1 MKVLVVNCGS
11 SSLKYQLFDMEKE
24 EVIAK
29 GIVER
34 IATLPSYLVYTLN
47 NEKIKKEVI
56 ASNHTEAFKVVVNA
70 LLDEDKPV
78 IKSIDEIGAVGHRIV
93 HGGERFK
100 EPIIIDEEVIAEIER
115 NNELAPLHNPAGL
128 AGIRGSLEVLQNV
141 PQIAIFDTSFHSQ
154 MPKYAYLY
162 ALPLRFYREH
172 RIRRYGF
179 HGTSHY
185 YVAHRASQL
194 VGRPIEELKIITCHL
209 GNGCSITAVK
219 GGRSIDTSMGFTP
232 LEGLVMGTRSGD
244 IDPAIPLY
252 LIRDLNYTPEEVD
265 NILNKESGLLGISEF
280 SNDMRDVMGA
290 AAKGEQKAE
299 LAMEM
304 FCYRIKKYIG
314 AYTAIMNGLDVLV
327 FTAGIGENE
336 PEVRELVCK
345 DMDFLGISIDLQK
358 NNFKGQEREISTLS
372 SKVRVWVIPTNEE
385 LVIARE
391 TLRLVNK

>member
-1 MKVLVVNCGS
+1 MKILVVNCGS

-34 IATLPSYLVYTLN
+34 IGTPPSYLTYSVN
-47 NEKIKKEVI
+47 GEKVKKEVT
-56 ASNHTEAFKVVVNA
+56 ANNHTEAFRVVIEA
-70 LLDEDKPV
+70 LLNGDKPV
-78 IKSIDEIGAVGHRIV
+78 ISSIEEIKAVGHRVV

-100 EPIIIDEEVIAEIER
+100 EPTIINDEVIAEIER

-128 AGIRGSLEVLQNV
+128 AGIRASMEVLPNV
-141 PQIAIFDTSFHSQ
+141 PQTAVFDTSFHSN

-162 ALPLRFYREH
+162 AIPMRLYRDY

-185 YVAHRASQL
+185 YVAHRAAQL

-209 GNGCSITAVK
+209 GNGCSISAVK

-232 LEGLVMGTRSGD
+232 LEGLIMGTRSGD
-244 IDPAIPLY
+244 LDPAIPLY
-252 LIRDLNYTPEEVD
+252 LIRNLNYTAEEVD
-265 NILNKESGLLGISEF
+265 DILNKESGLLGISEF
-280 SNDMRDVMGA
+280 SNDMRDIMKSAEEGNQN
-290 AAKGEQKAE
+290 AK

-314 AYTAIMNGLDVLV
+314 AYTAVMNGLDVLV

-336 PEVRELVCK
+336 PEIRLMVC
-345 DMDFLGISIDLQK
+345 DNMEYLGIKIDPHK
-358 NNFKGQEREISTLS
+358 NNFKGQEREISPS
-372 SKVRVWVIPTNEE
+372 DSRVKVWVIPTNEE

-391 TLRLVNK
+391 TARLIS

>member
-1 MKVLVVNCGS
+1 MKILVVNCGS

-29 GIVER
+29 GIIER
-34 IATLPSYLVYTLN
+34 IGTPPSYLTYSVN
-47 NEKIKKEVI
+47 GEKKRKEVS
-56 ASNHTEAFKVVVNA
+56 AGNHTEAFKVVIDTLLNGVN
-70 LLDEDKPV
+70 PV
-78 IKSIDEIGAVGHRIV
+78 ISSIEEIKAVGHRVV
-93 HGGERFK
+93 HGGEKFK
-100 EPIIIDEEVIAEIER
+100 EPTIIDDEVIAEIEK

-128 AGIRGSLEVLQNV
+128 AGIRASMEVLPNV
-141 PQIAIFDTSFHSQ
+141 HQTAVFDTSFHSN

-162 ALPLRFYREH
+162 AIPMRFYRDY

-185 YVAHRASQL
+185 YVANRAAQL
-194 VGRPIEELKIITCHL
+194 VGRPIEELKIVTCHL
-209 GNGCSITAVK
+209 GNGCSISAVK

-232 LEGLVMGTRSGD
+232 LEGLIMGTRSGD
-244 IDPAIPLY
+244 LDPAIPLY
-252 LIRDLNYTPEEVD
+252 LMRNLNYTAEEVD
-265 NILNKESGLLGISEF
+265 DILNKESGLLGISEF
-280 SNDMRDVMGA
+280 SNDMRDIMKA
-290 AAKGEQKAE
+290 AEEGNQNAK

-336 PEVRELVCK
+336 PEIREMVCD
-345 DMDFLGISIDLQK
+345 DMDYLGIKIDPQK
-358 NNFKGQEREISTLS
+358 NNFKGQEKEISAS
-372 SKVRVWVIPTNEE
+372 DSKVKVWVIPTNEE

-391 TLRLVNK
+391 TARLIS

>member
-1 MKVLVVNCGS
+1 MKILVVNCGS
-11 SSLKYQLFDMEKE
+11 SSLKYQLFDMERE

-34 IATLPSYLVYTLN
+34 IGTPPSYLTYSLN
-47 NEKIKKEVI
+47 GEKVKKEIV
-56 ASNHTEAFKVVVNA
+56 ANNHTEAFKVVIDTLLNGVN
-70 LLDEDKPV
+70 PV
-78 IKSIDEIGAVGHRIV
+78 ISSIEEIKAVGHRVV

-100 EPIIIDEEVIAEIER
+100 EPTIINDDVIAEIER

-128 AGIRGSLEVLQNV
+128 AGIRASMEVLPNV
-141 PQIAIFDTSFHSQ
+141 PQTAIFDTSFHSN

-162 ALPLRFYREH
+162 AIPMRFYRDY

-185 YVAHRASQL
+185 YVANRAAKL

-209 GNGCSITAVK
+209 GNGCSISAVK

-232 LEGLVMGTRSGD
+232 LEGLIMGTRSGD
-244 IDPAIPLY
+244 LDPAIPLY
-252 LIRDLNYTPEEVD
+252 LMRNLNYTAEEVD
-265 NILNKESGLLGISEF
+265 DILNKESGLLGISEF
-280 SNDMRDVMGA
+280 SNDMRDVMKA
-290 AAKGEQKAE
+290 AEEGNQNAK

-336 PEVRELVCK
+336 PEIREMVCEN
-345 DMDFLGISIDLQK
+345 MDYLGIKIDPQR
-358 NNFKGQEREISTLS
+358 NNFKGQEREISTVD
-372 SKVRVWVIPTNEE
+372 SKVKVWVIPTNEE

-391 TLRLVNK
+391 TARLIS

>member
-1 MKVLVVNCGS
+1 MKILVVNYGS

-29 GIVER
+29 GIIER
-34 IATLPSYLVYTLN
+34 IGTPPSYLTYSVN
-47 NEKIKKEVI
+47 GEKVKKEVT
-56 ASNHTEAFKVVVNA
+56 ASNHTEAFRVVIET
-70 LLDEDKPV
+70 LLNGDKPV
-78 IKSIDEIGAVGHRIV
+78 ISSIEEIKAVGHRVV

-100 EPIIIDEEVIAEIER
+100 EPTIINDEVIAEIER

-128 AGIRGSLEVLQNV
+128 AGIRASMEVLPNV
-141 PQIAIFDTSFHSQ
+141 PQTAVFDTSFHSN

-162 ALPLRFYREH
+162 AIPMRLYRDY

-185 YVAHRASQL
+185 YVAHRAAQL

-209 GNGCSITAVK
+209 GNGCSISAVK

-232 LEGLVMGTRSGD
+232 LEGLIMGTRSGD
-244 IDPAIPLY
+244 LDPAIPLY
-252 LIRDLNYTPEEVD
+252 LIRNLNYTAEEVD
-265 NILNKESGLLGISEF
+265 DILNKESGLLGISEF
-280 SNDMRDVMGA
+280 SNDMRDIMKSAEEGNQN
-290 AAKGEQKAE
+290 AK

-314 AYTAIMNGLDVLV
+314 AYTAIMNGLDILV

-336 PEVRELVCK
+336 PEIRLMIC
-345 DMDFLGISIDLQK
+345 DNMDYLGIKIDPQK
-358 NNFKGQEREISTLS
+358 NNFKAQEREISTS
-372 SKVRVWVIPTNEE
+372 DSRVKVWVIPTNEE

-391 TLRLVNK
+391 TARLIS

>member
-1 MKVLVVNCGS
+1 MKILVVNCGS
-11 SSLKYQLFDMEKE
+11 SSLKYQLFDMERE

-34 IATLPSYLVYTLN
+34 IGTPPSYLTYSVN
-47 NEKIKKEVI
+47 GEKVKKEVT
-56 ASNHTEAFKVVVNA
+56 ASNHTEAFKVVIET
-70 LLDEDKPV
+70 LLNGSTPV
-78 IKSIDEIGAVGHRIV
+78 IGSIEEIKAVGHRVV

-100 EPIIIDEEVIAEIER
+100 EPTIINEEVIAEIEK

-128 AGIRGSLEVLQNV
+128 AGIRASMEVLPNV
-141 PQIAIFDTSFHSQ
+141 PQSAIFDTSFHSN

-162 ALPLRFYREH
+162 AIPMRLYRDY

-185 YVAHRASQL
+185 YVSYRVAQL
-194 VGRPIEELKIITCHL
+194 VGRPVEELKIITCHL
-209 GNGCSITAVK
+209 GNGCSISAVK

-232 LEGLVMGTRSGD
+232 LEGLIMGTRSGD
-244 IDPAIPLY
+244 LDPAIPLY
-252 LIRDLNYTPEEVD
+252 LMRNLNYTAEEVD
-265 NILNKESGLLGISEF
+265 DILNKESGLLGISEF
-280 SNDMRDVMGA
+280 SNDMRDIMKA
-290 AAKGEQKAE
+290 AEEGNQNAK

-336 PEVRELVCK
+336 PEIRLMICDNMEY
-345 DMDFLGISIDLQK
+345 LGIKIDPQK
-358 NNFKGQEREISTLS
+358 NNFKGQEREISTS
-372 SKVRVWVIPTNEE
+372 DSKVKVWVVPTNEE

-391 TLRLVNK
+391 TARLVS

>member
-1 MKVLVVNCGS
+1 MKILVVNCGS

-34 IATLPSYLVYTLN
+34 IGTPPSYLTYSVN
-47 NEKIKKEVI
+47 GGKVKKEVT
-56 ASNHTEAFKVVVNA
+56 ASNHTEAFKVVIET
-70 LLDEDKPV
+70 LLDDSNPV
-78 IKSIDEIGAVGHRIV
+78 ISSIEEIKAVGHRVV

-100 EPIIIDEEVIAEIER
+100 EPTIIDDEVIAEIER

-128 AGIRGSLEVLQNV
+128 AGIRASMEVLPNV
-141 PQIAIFDTSFHSQ
+141 PQIAVFDTSFHSN

-162 ALPLRFYREH
+162 AIPMRFYRDY

-185 YVAHRASQL
+185 YVANRASQL

-209 GNGCSITAVK
+209 GNGCSISAVK

-232 LEGLVMGTRSGD
+232 LEGLIMGTRSGD
-244 IDPAIPLY
+244 LDPAIPLY
-252 LIRDLNYTPEEVD
+252 LMRNLNYTAEEVD
-265 NILNKESGLLGISEF
+265 DILNKESGLLGISEF
-280 SNDMRDVMGA
+280 SNDMRDVMKA
-290 AAKGEQKAE
+290 AEEGNQNAK

-336 PEVRELVCK
+336 PEIREMVCSN
-345 DMDFLGISIDLQK
+345 MDYLGIKIDPQK
-358 NNFKGQEREISTLS
+358 NNFKGQEREISAS
-372 SKVRVWVIPTNEE
+372 DSKVRVWVIPTNEE

-391 TLRLVNK
+391 TARLIS

>member
-1 MKVLVVNCGS
+1 MKILVVNCGS

-34 IATLPSYLVYTLN
+34 IGTPPSYLTYSIN
-47 NEKIKKEVI
+47 GEKVKKEVT
-56 ASNHTEAFKVVVNA
+56 AGNHTEAFKVVIEA
-70 LLDEDKPV
+70 LLNGNTPV
-78 IKSIDEIGAVGHRIV
+78 ISSIEEIKAVGHRVV

-100 EPIIIDEEVIAEIER
+100 EPTIINEEVIAEIEK

-128 AGIRGSLEVLQNV
+128 AGIRASMEVLPNV
-141 PQIAIFDTSFHSQ
+141 PQTAIFDTSFHSN

-162 ALPLRFYREH
+162 AIPMRFYRDY

-185 YVAHRASQL
+185 YVAHRVAQL

-209 GNGCSITAVK
+209 GNGCSISAVK

-232 LEGLVMGTRSGD
+232 LEGLIMGTRSGD
-244 IDPAIPLY
+244 LDPAIPLY
-252 LIRDLNYTPEEVD
+252 LMRNLNYTAEEVD
-265 NILNKESGLLGISEF
+265 DILNKESGLLGISEF
-280 SNDMRDVMGA
+280 SNDMRDIMKA
-290 AAKGEQKAE
+290 AEEGNQNAK

-314 AYTAIMNGLDVLV
+314 AYTAIMNGLDILV

-336 PEVRELVCK
+336 PEIRLMVC
-345 DMDFLGISIDLQK
+345 DNMDYLGIKIDPQK
-358 NNFKGQEREISTLS
+358 NNFKGQEREISTPD
-372 SKVRVWVIPTNEE
+372 SKVKVWVVPTNEE

-391 TLRLVNK
+391 TARLIS

>member
-11 SSLKYQLFDMEKE
+11 SSLKYQLFDMENE

-29 GIVER
+29 GVVER
-34 IATLPSYLVYTLN
+34 IGTPPSYLVYTLN
-47 NEKIKKEVI
+47 GEKVRKEVE

-70 LLDEDKPV
+70 LLDEEKPV
-78 IKSIDEIGAVGHRIV
+78 IKSIEEIGAVGHRIV

-100 EPIIIDEEVIAEIER
+100 APTIINEEVIAEIER

-128 AGIRGSLEVLQNV
+128 AGIKGSLEVLPNV
-141 PQIAIFDTSFHSQ
+141 PQTAIFDTSFHSQ

-185 YVAHRASQL
+185 YVAHRAAQL
-194 VGRPIEELKIITCHL
+194 VGKPIEELKIITCHL

-219 GGRSIDTSMGFTP
+219 GGRSVDTSMGFTP

-252 LIRDLNYTPEEVD
+252 LIRELNYTPEDVD
-265 NILNKESGLLGISEF
+265 NILNKESGLLGLSEF
-280 SNDMRDVMGA
+280 SNDMRDVMKSA
-290 AAKGEQKAE
+290 ADGDQKAQ
-299 LAMEM
+299 LAMEI

-314 AYTAIMNGLDVLV
+314 AYAAIMNGLDILV

-345 DMDFLGISIDLQK
+345 DMDFLGISIDPNR
-358 NNFKGQEREISTLS
+358 NNFKGQEREISAHN
-372 SKVRVWVIPTNEE
+372 SKVKVWVIPTNEE

-391 TLRLVNK
+391 TLRLVSR

>member
-1 MKVLVVNCGS
+1 MKILVVNCGS

-34 IATLPSYLVYTLN
+34 IGTPPSYLTYSVN
-47 NEKIKKEVI
+47 GEKVKKEVT
-56 ASNHTEAFKVVVNA
+56 ANNHTEAFRVVIET
-70 LLDEDKPV
+70 LLNGDKPV
-78 IKSIDEIGAVGHRIV
+78 ISSIEEIKAVGHRVV

-100 EPIIIDEEVIAEIER
+100 EPTIIDDEVIAEIER

-128 AGIRGSLEVLQNV
+128 AGIRASMEVLPNV
-141 PQIAIFDTSFHSQ
+141 PQTAVFDTSFHSN

-162 ALPLRFYREH
+162 AIPMRLYRDY

-185 YVAHRASQL
+185 YVAYRAAQL

-209 GNGCSITAVK
+209 GNGCSVSAVK

-232 LEGLVMGTRSGD
+232 LEGLIMGTRSGD
-244 IDPAIPLY
+244 LDPAIPLY
-252 LIRDLNYTPEEVD
+252 LIRNLNYTAEEVD
-265 NILNKESGLLGISEF
+265 DILNKESGLLGISEF
-280 SNDMRDVMGA
+280 SNDMRDIMKSAEEGNQN
-290 AAKGEQKAE
+290 AK

-336 PEVRELVCK
+336 PEIRLMIC
-345 DMDFLGISIDLQK
+345 DNMDYLGIKIDPQK
-358 NNFKGQEREISTLS
+358 NNFKAQEREISTS
-372 SKVRVWVIPTNEE
+372 DSRVKVWVIPTNEE

-391 TLRLVNK
+391 TARLIS

>member
-1 MKVLVVNCGS
+1 MKILVVNCGS

-34 IATLPSYLVYTLN
+34 IGTPPSYLTYSVN
-47 NEKIKKEVI
+47 GEKVKKEVT
-56 ASNHTEAFKVVVNA
+56 ASNHTEAFRVVIET
-70 LLDEDKPV
+70 LLNGDKPV
-78 IKSIDEIGAVGHRIV
+78 ISSIEEIKAVGHRVV

-100 EPIIIDEEVIAEIER
+100 EPTIINDEVIAEIER

-128 AGIRGSLEVLQNV
+128 AGIRASMEVLPNV
-141 PQIAIFDTSFHSQ
+141 PQTAVFDTSFHSN

-162 ALPLRFYREH
+162 AIPMRLYRDY

-185 YVAHRASQL
+185 YVAHRAAQL

-209 GNGCSITAVK
+209 GNGCSVSAVK

-232 LEGLVMGTRSGD
+232 LEGLIMGTRSGD
-244 IDPAIPLY
+244 LDPAIPLY
-252 LIRDLNYTPEEVD
+252 LIRNLNYTAEEVD
-265 NILNKESGLLGISEF
+265 DILNKESGLLGISEF
-280 SNDMRDVMGA
+280 SNDMRDIMKSAEEGNQN
-290 AAKGEQKAE
+290 AK

-304 FCYRIKKYIG
+304 FCYRIKKYVG

-336 PEVRELVCK
+336 PEIRLMIC
-345 DMDFLGISIDLQK
+345 DNMDYLGIKIDPQK
-358 NNFKGQEREISTLS
+358 NNFKAQEREISTS
-372 SKVRVWVIPTNEE
+372 DSRVKVWVIPTNEE

-391 TLRLVNK
+391 TARLIS

>member
-1 MKVLVVNCGS
+1 MKILVVNCGS

-29 GIVER
+29 GIIER
-34 IATLPSYLVYTLN
+34 IGTPPSYLTYSVN
-47 NEKIKKEVI
+47 GEKVKKEVT
-56 ASNHTEAFKVVVNA
+56 ASNHTEAFRVVIET
-70 LLDEDKPV
+70 LLNGDKPV
-78 IKSIDEIGAVGHRIV
+78 ISSIEEIKAVGHRVV

-100 EPIIIDEEVIAEIER
+100 EPTIINDEVIAEIER

-128 AGIRGSLEVLQNV
+128 AGIRASIEVLPNV
-141 PQIAIFDTSFHSQ
+141 PQTAVFDTSFHSN

-162 ALPLRFYREH
+162 AIPMRLYRDY

-185 YVAHRASQL
+185 YVAYRAAQL

-209 GNGCSITAVK
+209 GNGCSVSAVK

-232 LEGLVMGTRSGD
+232 LEGLIMGTRSGD
-244 IDPAIPLY
+244 LDPAIPLY
-252 LIRDLNYTPEEVD
+252 LIRNLNYTAEEVD
-265 NILNKESGLLGISEF
+265 DILNKESGLLGISEF
-280 SNDMRDVMGA
+280 SNDMRDIMKSAEEGNQN
-290 AAKGEQKAE
+290 AK

-336 PEVRELVCK
+336 PEIRLMIC
-345 DMDFLGISIDLQK
+345 DNMDYLGIKIDPQK
-358 NNFKGQEREISTLS
+358 NNFKAQEREISTS
-372 SKVRVWVIPTNEE
+372 DSRVKVWVIPTNEE

-391 TLRLVNK
+391 TARLIS

>member
-1 MKVLVVNCGS
+1 MKILVVNCGS

-34 IATLPSYLVYTLN
+34 IGTPPSYLTYSLN
-47 NEKIKKEVI
+47 GEKVKKEVF
-56 ASNHTEAFKVVVNA
+56 ANNHTEAFKVVIDTLLNGVN
-70 LLDEDKPV
+70 PV
-78 IKSIDEIGAVGHRIV
+78 ISSIEEIKAVGHRVV

-100 EPIIIDEEVIAEIER
+100 EPTIINDDVIAEIER

-128 AGIRGSLEVLQNV
+128 AGIRASMEVLPNV
-141 PQIAIFDTSFHSQ
+141 PQTAIFDTSFHSN

-162 ALPLRFYREH
+162 AIPMRFYRDY

-185 YVAHRASQL
+185 YVANRAAKL

-209 GNGCSITAVK
+209 GNGCSISAVK

-232 LEGLVMGTRSGD
+232 LEGLIMGTRSGD
-244 IDPAIPLY
+244 LDPAIPLY
-252 LIRDLNYTPEEVD
+252 LMRNLNYTAEEVD
-265 NILNKESGLLGISEF
+265 DILNKESGLLGISEF
-280 SNDMRDVMGA
+280 SNDMRDIMKA
-290 AAKGEQKAE
+290 AEEGNQNAK

-336 PEVRELVCK
+336 PEIREMICEN
-345 DMDFLGISIDLQK
+345 MDYLGIKIDSQR
-358 NNFKGQEREISTLS
+358 NNFKGQEREISTS
-372 SKVRVWVIPTNEE
+372 DSKVKVWVIPTNEE

-391 TLRLVNK
+391 TARLIS

>member
-29 GIVER
+29 GVVER
-34 IATLPSYLVYTLN
+34 IGTPPSYLIYALN
-47 NEKIKKEVI
+47 NEKVKKEVT
-56 ASNHTEAFKVVVNA
+56 ASDHTEAFKVVINA
-70 LLDEDKPV
+70 LLDENKPV

-100 EPIIIDEEVIAEIER
+100 EPTIIDGEVIAEIER

-128 AGIRGSLEVLQNV
+128 AGIRGSLEVLPNV
-141 PQIAIFDTSFHSQ
+141 PQVAIFDTSFHSQ

-162 ALPLRFYREH
+162 GLPLRFYREH

-185 YVAHRASQL
+185 YVAHRAAQL

-252 LIRDLNYTPEEVD
+252 LIRELNYTPEDVD

-280 SNDMRDVMGA
+280 SNDMRDVMAA

-299 LAMEM
+299 LAMEI

-314 AYTAIMNGLDVLV
+314 AYAAIMNGLDILV

-345 DMDFLGISIDLQK
+345 DMDFLGISIDPQK
-358 NNFKGQEREISTLS
+358 NNFKGQEREISTPS
-372 SKVRVWVIPTNEE
+372 SKVRVWVVPTNEE

>member
-1 MKVLVVNCGS
+1 MKILVVNCGS

-34 IATLPSYLVYTLN
+34 IGTPPSYLTYSVN
-47 NEKIKKEVI
+47 GEKVKKEVT
-56 ASNHTEAFKVVVNA
+56 ANNHTEAFRVVIET
-70 LLDEDKPV
+70 LLNGDKPV
-78 IKSIDEIGAVGHRIV
+78 ISSIEEIKAVGHRVV

-100 EPIIIDEEVIAEIER
+100 EPTIIDDEVIAEIER

-128 AGIRGSLEVLQNV
+128 AGIRASMEVLPNV
-141 PQIAIFDTSFHSQ
+141 PQTAVFDTSFHSN

-162 ALPLRFYREH
+162 AIPMRLYRDY

-185 YVAHRASQL
+185 YVAHRAAQL

-209 GNGCSITAVK
+209 GNGCSISAVK

-232 LEGLVMGTRSGD
+232 LEGLIMGTRSGD
-244 IDPAIPLY
+244 LDPAIPLY
-252 LIRDLNYTPEEVD
+252 LIRNLNYTAEEVD
-265 NILNKESGLLGISEF
+265 DILNKESGLLGISEF
-280 SNDMRDVMGA
+280 SNDMRDIMKSAEEGNQN
-290 AAKGEQKAE
+290 AK

-314 AYTAIMNGLDVLV
+314 AYTAIMNGLDILV

-336 PEVRELVCK
+336 PEIRLMIC
-345 DMDFLGISIDLQK
+345 DNMDYLGIKIDPQK
-358 NNFKGQEREISTLS
+358 NNFKAQEREISTS
-372 SKVRVWVIPTNEE
+372 DSRVKVWVIPTNEE

-391 TLRLVNK
+391 TARLIS

>member
-11 SSLKYQLFDMEKE
+11 SSLKYQLFDMENE

-29 GIVER
+29 GVVER
-34 IATLPSYLVYTLN
+34 IGTPPSYLVYTLN
-47 NEKIKKEVI
+47 GEKVKKEVE
-56 ASNHTEAFKVVVNA
+56 AANHTEAFKVVVNA
-70 LLDEDKPV
+70 LLNEERPV
-78 IKSIDEIGAVGHRIV
+78 IKSIEEIGAVGHRIV

-100 EPIIIDEEVIAEIER
+100 EPTIINEEVMAEIER

-128 AGIRGSLEVLQNV
+128 AGIRGSLEVLPNV
-141 PQIAIFDTSFHSQ
+141 PQTAIFDTSFHSQ

-162 ALPLRFYREH
+162 ALPLRFYRDH

-185 YVAHRASQL
+185 YVSHRAAQL
-194 VGRPIEELKIITCHL
+194 VGKPIEELKIITCHL

-219 GGRSIDTSMGFTP
+219 GGRSVDTSMGFTP

-252 LIRDLNYTPEEVD
+252 LIRELKYTPEDVD
-265 NILNKESGLLGISEF
+265 DILNKESGLLGLSEF
-280 SNDMRDVMGA
+280 SNDMRDVMRSA
-290 AAKGEQKAE
+290 ASGDQKSQ
-299 LAMEM
+299 LAMEI

-314 AYTAIMNGLDVLV
+314 AYAAIMNGLDILV

-345 DMDFLGISIDLQK
+345 DMDFLGISIDPQR
-358 NNFKGQEREISTLS
+358 NNFKGQEREISTPN
-372 SKVRVWVIPTNEE
+372 SKVKVWVVPTNEE

-391 TLRLVNK
+391 TLRLVGR

>member
-1 MKVLVVNCGS
+1 MKILVVNCGS

-34 IATLPSYLVYTLN
+34 IGTPPSYLTYSVN
-47 NEKIKKEVI
+47 GEKVKKEVI
-56 ASNHTEAFKVVVNA
+56 AGNHTEAFKVVIET
-70 LLDEDKPV
+70 LLNGSSPV
-78 IKSIDEIGAVGHRIV
+78 ISSIEEIKAVGHRVV

-100 EPIIIDEEVIAEIER
+100 EPTIIDGEVIAEIER

-128 AGIRGSLEVLQNV
+128 AGIRASMEVLPNV
-141 PQIAIFDTSFHSQ
+141 PQIAVFDTSFHSN

-162 ALPLRFYREH
+162 AIPMRFYRDY

-185 YVAHRASQL
+185 YVANRAAQL

-209 GNGCSITAVK
+209 GNGCSISAVK

-232 LEGLVMGTRSGD
+232 LEGLIMGTRSGD
-244 IDPAIPLY
+244 LDPAIPLY
-252 LIRDLNYTPEEVD
+252 LMRNLNYTAEEVD
-265 NILNKESGLLGISEF
+265 DILNKESGLLGISEF
-280 SNDMRDVMGA
+280 SNDMRDVMKSAEEGNQN
-290 AAKGEQKAE
+290 AK

-336 PEVRELVCK
+336 PEIREMVC
-345 DMDFLGISIDLQK
+345 DNMDYLGIKIDPQK
-358 NNFKGQEREISTLS
+358 NNFKGQEREISTS
-372 SKVRVWVIPTNEE
+372 DSKVKVWVIPTNEE

-391 TLRLVNK
+391 TARLIS